1 MLVPKELLFL
11 RGPRGAWDK
20 YEARTATLIGLA
32 LVRVS
37 VPVMIKMQAEGQ
49 ISTSA
54 AWCVFYGAGIIGTLV
69 LYGILQEGI
78 MTVAYD
84 GNLFQYS
91 VFLVLCNRLAA
102 VIFAVGMTA
111 AKGESMQNAAP
122 LWKYLIVS
130 LSNVYAS
137 SCQYEALKYVSF
149 AVQMLGKSFKMMP
162 VMIWGIIIA
171 GKAYSGRDWLVAL
184 TVTLG
189 CTEFLMTGP
198 THSKVD
204 ASNSFKG
211 FLLLGCFLALDG
223 LTSTFQEK
231 LFKEHKTTK
240 YNQMLYINL
249 LSATVSFITL
259 LATGAAPPFEC
270 AWQPGVEHALTA
282 AMQSESS
289 NPHKPSHPEQP
300 DLNLGESSGSKTQAS
315 QTFSISSSSK
325 PSVDVIYSPCR
336 MKL

>member
-1 MLVPKELLFL
+1 M
-11 RGPRGAWDK
+11 
-20 YEARTATLIGLA
+20 
-32 LVRVS
+32 
-37 VPVMIKMQAEGQ
+37 AEGQ
-49 ISTSA
+49 VSSA
-54 AWCVFYGAGIIGTLV
+54 SWCVFYGAGIIGTLV

-102 VIFAVGMTA
+102 VMFAVCMA
-111 AKGESMQNAAP
+111 ASKGESMRNAAP
-122 LWKYLIVS
+122 LWKYLVVS

-184 TVTLG
+184 AVTLG

-198 THSKVD
+198 THSKLD
-204 ASNSFKG
+204 AGNSFKG

-240 YNQMLYINL
+240 YNQMLYING
-249 LSATVSFITL
+249 LSATVSLVTL
-259 LATGAAPPFEC
+259 LATGGGRSFQPHAPITSPGLSEC
-270 AWQPGVEHALTA
+270 ERRNPADTPTA
-282 AMQSESS
+282 AESLEQE
-289 NPHKPSHPEQP
+289 NPQTISDLKTACICKSDKRQARNYDPQASHPRPDDTRPVHASSCLWLRSSPVLARLRPAQWLGGRQP
-300 DLNLGESSGSKTQAS
+300 ILHLLAASG
-315 QTFSISSSSK
+315 
-325 PSVDVIYSPCR
+325 PR
-336 MKL
+336 